1 MEVNRTEKITF
12 RCTAL
17 EKAALAEQAARCG
30 ISTSEYCRTLA
41 LGGRPK
47 ERYTEEERELFREI
61 ARLKGTLQRLNNYF
75 GGRFFPLEP
84 LAALRVSLCCWLG
97 IKEKN
102 GWRCS
107 GLVLCVFP
115 CGMYI

>member
-47 ERYTEEERELFREI
+47 ERYTEEERELFRGDSPTERDTPASEQLLRWAPVQGSVFEENQALI
-61 ARLKGTLQRLNNYF
+61 NELKKILSR
-75 GGRFFPLEP
+75 
-84 LAALRVSLCCWLG
+84 
-97 IKEKN
+97 
-102 GWRCS
+102 
-107 GLVLCVFP
+107 
-115 CGMYI
+115 

>member
-47 ERYTEEERELFREI
+47 ETVSYTHLDVYKRQPKERYTEEERELFREI
-61 ARLKGTLQRLNNYF
+61 ARLKGTLQRLNN
-75 GGRFFPLEP
+75 
-84 LAALRVSLCCWLG
+84 
-97 IKEKN
+97 
-102 GWRCS
+102 
-107 GLVLCVFP
+107 
-115 CGMYI
+115 

>member
-75 GGRFFPLEP
+75 GGRQYREVFEENHGWQLRGCHTLLQVLFALILEMYG
-84 LAALRVSLCCWLG
+84 LA
-97 IKEKN
+97 
-102 GWRCS
+102 
-107 GLVLCVFP
+107 
-115 CGMYI
+115 